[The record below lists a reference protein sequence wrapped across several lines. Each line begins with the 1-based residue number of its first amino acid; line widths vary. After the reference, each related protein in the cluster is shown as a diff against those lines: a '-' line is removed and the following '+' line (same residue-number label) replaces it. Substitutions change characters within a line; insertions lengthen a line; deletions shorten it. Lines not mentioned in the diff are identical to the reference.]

1 MLQDGTSPLFLA
13 VSANQYSIASE
24 LIQKGAAIDAVKVRI
39 CTICIILAECIAL
52 LQASAA
58 MWKNAFARRVVG
70 NFIDVY

>member
-24 LIQKGAAIDAVKVRI
+24 LIQKGAAIDAVKVCI
-39 CTICIILAECIAL
+39 CTICIILAESI
-52 LQASAA
+52 AA